1 LRSLFESLENRLLF
15 STPTTSMDG
24 GATFGTAAPLGK
36 LAGQLNVNNSLSTGE
51 SSDFF
56 SFSVRS
62 TGNVNLTLGGM
73 SSNANLRL
81 FDANGKLLGN
91 AARAGT
97 HSETIS
103 QSLKKGT
110 YVLSVDRADGAAD
123 TAYTVYLQADL
134 NYENV
139 SVNGTDYTLGLKRTD
154 GTAAG
159 IASGKET
166 WVVIHGWLASPA
178 DVHDLAKA
186 INTANPKLQVL
197 ELDWS
202 EVASD
207 SNGVNVVFNVPD
219 VAAWAAAKLTSWGIA
234 GTNLNLVGHSFGGYM
249 TDQIAKD
256 VSGGVNR
263 VVALD
268 PATAALG
275 GTDFSGTD
283 FAAHSQ
289 YSIAFIGSN
298 YGTLAAAQTADET
311 ISLDVG
317 RASSFAAHS
326 AVRDLF
332 TAMTEQNNTSHHDN
346 ISPLFSLKQISGP
359 SAYRP
364 FLADAM
370 GNGYEALMVGKQSG
384 GDWVPATLKYQNY
397 ATNRN
402 ITITA

>member
-1 LRSLFESLENRLLF
+1 MFETLEERLVL
-15 STPTTSMDG
+15 STPTVAVDG
-24 GATFGTAAPLGK
+24 SEKYKWATPLGK
-36 LAGQLNVNNSLSTGE
+36 LSGALIVNDGMTAGE

-56 SFSVRS
+56 AFSVRS
-62 TGNVNLTLGGM
+62 TGNVNLTLGGL
-73 SSNANLRL
+73 SADANLRL
-81 FDANGKLLGN
+81 FDANGKLLAS

-97 HSETIS
+97 RSDTIS

-110 YVLSVDRADGAAD
+110 YVLSVDRATGAAD
-123 TAYTVYLQADL
+123 TAYTIYLQADL
-134 NYENV
+134 NYETV
-139 SVNGTDYTLGLKRTD
+139 SVNGTDATLGLKRTD

-159 IASGKET
+159 IASDKET
-166 WVVIHGWLASPA
+166 WVVIHGWLGSPS

-202 EVASD
+202 DVASD
-207 SNGVNVVFNVPD
+207 TNAVNVVFSVPD
-219 VAAWAAAKLTSWGIA
+219 VGAWAAQKLSSWGFS
-234 GTNLNLVGHSFGGYM
+234 GTNLNLVGHSYGGYM
-249 TDQIAKD
+249 TDQIAKNT
-256 VSGGVNR
+256 SGGVNR

-275 GTDFSGTD
+275 GTDFSGTNY
-283 FAAHSQ
+283 AAHSK
-289 YSIAFIGSN
+289 YSIAFIGSD

-311 ISLDVG
+311 INLDVG
-317 RASSFAAHS
+317 NRSSFAAHG

-332 TAMTEQNNTSHHDN
+332 TAMTEQNNTKHHDN

-370 GNGYEALMVGKQSG
+370 GDGYEALIGGKQSG
-384 GDWVPATLKYQNY
+384 GDWVPASLRYKNY

-402 ITITA
+402 VTITA